1 VRTDVKAARSRRRA
15 LASVPSAYR
24 AGAALLLA
32 AAADVALDPVHTHV
46 PLCPFKAI
54 TGWQCPLCGGLR
66 AVYEVAHLRI
76 GTALRD
82 NVLVVAA
89 LPVIVALWLVR
100 VRSGAAP
107 RVPRWVWPVLVL
119 LGVLFTVVRN
129 LPPMR
134 VLRP

>member
-1 VRTDVKAARSRRRA
+1 M
-15 LASVPSAYR
+15 PSAYR

-100 VRSGAAP
+100 VRSGAALHT
-107 RVPRWVWPVLVL
+107 PRWVWPVLVL
-119 LGVLFTVVRN
+119 LGVLFTVARN